1 MHRPRRRPRARATGG
16 ARHRAR
22 RGRGRHAADRA
33 HPRATRRAHHVRF
46 RHRRVR
52 VAHRRP
58 DAGARRR
65 RQAASR
71 QAVRRRGCVHRDGPA
86 RGHEPARPREA
97 LPPLSRPRPPADLDA
112 DRRARAMDG
121 PGARLH
127 HRARRDGEHGGRPAQ
142 PAAHRDRRGGR
153 IVRRGPGRL
162 VDDAPQA
169 QSRLVREREVDLEG
183 DGAAGHHHLHGP
195 DQRAPARPHELRF
208 PALPRRAPRRDSVRG
223 GPPRVLARGRARR
236 SRPAQGEHRDVARR
250 DRRGAALRA
259 AREVRTSG
267 RARDRAQAHARGRAE
282 RPHGAGDRGAGR
294 RPARLPEEARA
305 RRAPHARAAGGV
317 HRPRTGGHAL
327 RHRALARQAERCAAG
342 MTTLMQSEVPGAS
355 LWRRGKVR
363 DVYEAGGDRLVIVA
377 SDRLS
382 AFDVVLPTPIPGKG
396 RILTQLSNF
405 WFRKTAHLVPNHL
418 VSTDIRRFPIAF
430 RERRELAQRAVLVKR
445 CERVDIECVARG
457 YISGSAWTEYKALGT
472 VAGET
477 LPRGLLESERLPEP
491 IFTPA
496 TKAATGH
503 DENIS
508 RKQLAAI
515 VGTDLAKELERLTL
529 ALYRFAHD
537 EAAEKGLVLAD
548 TKFEFGFHDGKITL
562 IDEVLTPDS
571 SRYWDAETYK
581 PGSAPPSYDKQYV
594 RDFLLGAGW
603 NKEPPAPALPEEVV
617 RGTSER
623 YRECYRRIVGKAL
636 A

>member
-1 MHRPRRRPRARATGG
+1 
-16 ARHRAR
+16 
-22 RGRGRHAADRA
+22 
-33 HPRATRRAHHVRF
+33 
-46 RHRRVR
+46 
-52 VAHRRP
+52 
-58 DAGARRR
+58 
-65 RQAASR
+65 
-71 QAVRRRGCVHRDGPA
+71 
-86 RGHEPARPREA
+86 
-97 LPPLSRPRPPADLDA
+97 
-112 DRRARAMDG
+112 
-121 PGARLH
+121 
-127 HRARRDGEHGGRPAQ
+127 
-142 PAAHRDRRGGR
+142 
-153 IVRRGPGRL
+153 
-162 VDDAPQA
+162 
-169 QSRLVREREVDLEG
+169 
-183 DGAAGHHHLHGP
+183 
-195 DQRAPARPHELRF
+195 
-208 PALPRRAPRRDSVRG
+208 
-223 GPPRVLARGRARR
+223 
-236 SRPAQGEHRDVARR
+236 
-250 DRRGAALRA
+250 
-259 AREVRTSG
+259 
-267 RARDRAQAHARGRAE
+267 
-282 RPHGAGDRGAGR
+282 
-294 RPARLPEEARA
+294 
-305 RRAPHARAAGGV
+305 
-317 HRPRTGGHAL
+317 
-327 RHRALARQAERCAAG
+327 

-537 EAAEKGLVLAD
+537 YAAAKGVILAD
-548 TKFEFGFHDGKITL
+548 TKFEFGFHDGQLTL
-562 IDEVLTPDS
+562 IDEALTPDS
-571 SRYWDAETYK
+571 SRYWDASTYR
-581 PGSAPPSYDKQYV
+581 PGTSPASYDKQYV
-594 RDFLLGAGW
+594 RDFLTRSGW
-603 NKEPPAPALPEEVV
+603 NKEPPAPALPDDVV
-617 RGTSER
+617 TGTAER
-623 YRECYRRIVGKAL
+623 YEECYARLVGERL